1 MKIRENIVWLWNVSK
16 GYRRFMVLNA
26 VLGVVHIVLSF
37 SFILICK
44 RLVDIATKEVEGS
57 LQWFMGLLVGCL
69 LLQLLFS
76 ILNNRLKTLN
86 GVWCS
91 NTLQHQLFTKL
102 MENRWTGKEVFHTG
116 DAINRLEQDVKTVTD
131 LLCTTVPSV
140 LVTIMQL
147 VIAFLFLLSMAP
159 TLAWIMLS
167 IMPAAILMSKV
178 YIKKMRRINKELRKT
193 DSEVQALMQENLLH
207 RITIQS
213 LEHTPRVI
221 QSLFN
226 LQLQLKTQM
235 MKRTDL
241 SLFSRGLI
249 QLGFSGG
256 YAVSFLWGIFGLQ
269 NGTVTYG
276 MMTAFLQLVGQI
288 QRPMLELSQEFPA
301 FIHVLTSVDRLEEIN
316 QLPTEERG
324 EAEVLKHCAGIRFEG
339 VGFQYPEGKAP
350 VFHNFNHDFKPGS
363 ITAIVGETGS
373 GKSTLIRMILALLSP
388 DEGKITFY
396 DKETSFAASPR
407 TRRNII
413 YVPQGNTLMSGT
425 IRENLLL
432 GNPDASEKELE
443 EVLHLA
449 AADFVFKLPEGMQT
463 RCGEHG
469 SGLSEGQ
476 AQRIAIARGL
486 LRPGSIVLLDEP
498 TSALDSETEEAFMEH
513 LSKNLKGK
521 TLIMVTHREST
532 VERCENIVKIER

>member
-1 MKIRENIVWLWNVSK
+1 MKITDNIKWLWNVSK
-16 GYRRFMVLNA
+16 GYRRFMFLNA
-26 VLGVVHIVLSF
+26 LLGIIHILLSF
-37 SFILICK
+37 SFIFICK
-44 RLVDIATKEVEGS
+44 RLVDIATGETKGS
-57 LQWFMGLLVGCL
+57 LQLFMGMMVGCL
-69 LLQLLFS
+69 LLQLLFA
-76 ILNNRLKTLN
+76 ILNSRLTTLN

-91 NTLQHQLFTKL
+91 NTMQHQLFSKL
-102 MENRWTGKEVFHTG
+102 MENRWTGKEAFHTG
-116 DAINRLEQDVKTVTD
+116 DAINRLEQDVRTVTD
-131 LLCTTVPSV
+131 LLCKTIPSV
-140 LVTIMQL
+140 LVTGLQL
-147 VIAFLFLLSMAP
+147 IIAFFFLLSMAP
-159 TLAWIMLS
+159 TLAWILLS
-167 IMPAAILMSKV
+167 IMPAAILLSKV
-178 YIKKMRRINKELRKT
+178 YIKKMRRINKELRQT
-193 DSEVQALMQENLLH
+193 DSDVQSLMQENLQH

-221 QSLFN
+221 QALYK
-226 LQLQLKTQM
+226 LQSQLKMQM

-249 QLGFSGG
+249 QLGFSAG
-256 YAVSFLWGIFGLQ
+256 YSVSFLWGIFGLQ
-269 NGTVTYG
+269 SGTVTYG

-316 QLPTEERG
+316 QLPTEENG
-324 EAEVLKHCAGIRFEG
+324 EAEVLEDCAGIRFEG
-339 VGFQYPEGKAP
+339 VDFQYPQGKTL
-350 VFHNFNHDFKPGS
+350 VFQNFSHDFKPGS

-373 GKSTLIRMILALLSP
+373 GKSTLIRLILALLSP
-388 DEGKITFY
+388 DKGKITFY
-396 DKETSFAASPR
+396 DKTTSYKASPR

-432 GNPDASEKELE
+432 GNPEASEKELE

-449 AADFVFKLPEGMQT
+449 AADFVFKLPEGLQT
-463 RCGEHG
+463 RCGEQG
-469 SGLSEGQ
+469 GGLSEGQ

-498 TSALDSETEEAFMEH
+498 TSALDSETEDTFMEH
-513 LSKNLKGK
+513 LSKSLKGK